1 MKTAKPVP
9 LVTVLVSGADLDGLL
24 FLPLG
29 YAFLQSLSL
38 TLRQDCTT

>member
-1 MKTAKPVP
+1 MKTSKPVP
-9 LVTVLVSGADLDGLL
+9 LVTVHVSGANPDGLL